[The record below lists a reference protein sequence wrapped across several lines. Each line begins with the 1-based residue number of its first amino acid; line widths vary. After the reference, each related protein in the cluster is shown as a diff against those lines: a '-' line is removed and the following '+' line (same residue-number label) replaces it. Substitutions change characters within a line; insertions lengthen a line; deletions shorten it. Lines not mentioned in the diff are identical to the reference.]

1 MSAFADDDVTGF
13 VSAFGR
19 VACDS
24 PLLSSGQVHEERDV
38 GQSLERAGHVPP
50 MSESV
55 PIT

>member
-1 MSAFADDDVTGF
+1 MSAFADDDVTSF

-38 GQSLERAGHVPP
+38 GQSLGAGSPL

-55 PIT
+55 QIAP